1 MPPRDSNSLRP
12 REAISTAR
20 RPYFGAKSV
29 GSFVPA
35 LTAKAF
41 RKFGFSASAL
51 ITDWPAIVGRE
62 FAEVTAPER
71 LSWPRAANESEEATG
86 VRSGRSGATLVLR
99 VDGSKALEVQYA
111 SRQLMERINT
121 HFGYAAV
128 SHLRIV
134 QVPRVAP
141 LPPAAPGRRPLA
153 PIAGDVTG
161 IGDSRLRDA
170 LARLAG
176 QVSAG
181 R

>member
-1 MPPRDSNSLRP
+1 MPSSNSATLRP

-51 ITDWPAIVGRE
+51 IVDWHVIVGRE

-71 LSWPRAANESEEATG
+71 LSWPRAANESDDATG
-86 VRSGRSGATLVLR
+86 VRSGRAGATLVLR

-111 SRQLMERINT
+111 ARQLIERINT

-128 SHLRIV
+128 AQLRII

-141 LPPAAPGRRPLA
+141 PPLASPRRPLA

-161 IGDSRLRDA
+161 VGDSRLRDA

-176 QVSAG
+176 QVNAG

>member
-1 MPPRDSNSLRP
+1 VPPANPTAMRP

-71 LSWPRAANESEEATG
+71 LSWPRTANESEEATG
-86 VRSGRSGATLVLR
+86 VRSGRTGATLVLR
-99 VDGSKALEVQYA
+99 VDGSRALEVQYA

-128 SHLRIV
+128 SQLRIV
-134 QVPRVAP
+134 QAPRIAA
-141 LPPAAPGRRPLA
+141 LPPAAPRRPVA

-161 IGDSRLRDA
+161 VGDSRLRDA

-176 QVSAG
+176 QVNAA

>member
-1 MPPRDSNSLRP
+1 MPPANPITMRP

-71 LSWPRAANESEEATG
+71 LSWPRTANESEEATG
-86 VRSGRSGATLVLR
+86 VRSGRTGATLVLR
-99 VDGSKALEVQYA
+99 VDGSRALEVQYA

-134 QVPRVAP
+134 QAPRVSA
-141 LPPAAPGRRPLA
+141 LPQAAPRRPVA

-161 IGDSRLRDA
+161 VGDSRLRDA

-176 QVSAG
+176 QVNAA

>member
-1 MPPRDSNSLRP
+1 M
-12 REAISTAR
+12 AR

-71 LSWPRAANESEEATG
+71 LSWPRSANESDDATG
-86 VRSGRSGATLVLR
+86 VRCGRTGATLVLR
-99 VDGSKALEVQYA
+99 VDGSMALEVQYA
-111 SRQLMERINT
+111 SRQIMERINT

-128 SHLRIV
+128 GHLRMI

-141 LPPAAPGRRPLA
+141 LPPAPPRRPRA
-153 PIAGDVTG
+153 PIVEGVSG
-161 IGDSRLRDA
+161 VGDSRLRDA
-170 LARLAG
+170 LARLGG
-176 QVSAG
+176 QVNAG

>member
-1 MPPRDSNSLRP
+1 MPPFNSATLGP

-71 LSWPRAANESEEATG
+71 LSWPRTANESEEATG
-86 VRSGRSGATLVLR
+86 VRSGRTGATLVLR

-128 SHLRIV
+128 GQLRIV
-134 QVPRVAP
+134 QVPRVAA
-141 LPPAAPGRRPLA
+141 PPRPTTPKRPLA
-153 PIAGDVTG
+153 PIAGDMTAV
-161 IGDSRLRDA
+161 GDSRLRDA

-176 QVSAG
+176 QVNAG